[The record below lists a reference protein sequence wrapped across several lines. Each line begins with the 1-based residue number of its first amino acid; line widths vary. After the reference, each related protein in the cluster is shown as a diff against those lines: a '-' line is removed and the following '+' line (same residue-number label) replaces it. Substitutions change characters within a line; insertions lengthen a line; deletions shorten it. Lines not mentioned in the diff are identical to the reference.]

1 MKSDALWDE
10 IGIHRPIAGFW
21 FRLFYEILIIILP
34 IFMTSFFLKVLY
46 PYPTS
51 IGYRATFTS
60 LFVLIFTIFDI
71 GTANTINRYIADENI
86 KNPAR
91 MIKYVQ
97 YFIWY
102 QAVTGLVQITIIS
115 VWAIYFVPETEL
127 AYGIWIILTVILK
140 QYPGFPGVF
149 IAMLNSLQQFNKKA
163 TVEFFQSEAIQRITE
178 IVFVLLG
185 KWWGASNPAIGELM
199 GIAIGSVFGLYL
211 DDLIVAFI
219 AGYYLSKS
227 MGDYGITFKRMFMV
241 EFDWELVKDCLFFGI
256 RTGFPSII
264 SASVKVFS
272 LTLLLTY
279 VPQYTTFWVL
289 ADMAYMIVA
298 AVERLTKQDFSPI
311 FVEAYQNKKNKLCEY
326 YNAHAIRFF
335 MINTGF
341 TTAIMLTAF
350 TILPDVF
357 AGFQLDRYFLAIPFL
372 IPSLIARASKNF
384 IFYPDGIMIA
394 AHKPN
399 EYMAFKLFE
408 EGIKFLTWYLTI
420 MVFHVQDL
428 GFSGIIYV
436 LVLTEY
442 PPLLLKS
449 VLMYLYIHKKVFR
462 LRIMIW
468 QTLVVP
474 IVSTLIL
481 YGIFSFL
488 NIIILRPLMEWN
500 LIIALVI
507 AMIVIIVLSLA
518 FFFPLTV
525 YLGGWDDNSI
535 RDFRKVEKM
544 AGPSTFIVRPMAK
557 LIFKTVKISPL
568 HNRFALDSTEAEKE
582 IREILQIREESRK
595 KMIESGGQLD

>member
-1 MKSDALWDE
+1 
-10 IGIHRPIAGFW
+10 
-21 FRLFYEILIIILP
+21 
-34 IFMTSFFLKVLY
+34 MTSFFLKVLY
-46 PYPTS
+46 PFPTS

-86 KNPAR
+86 KNPLK
-91 MIKYVQ
+91 MVKYVQ

-102 QAVTGLVQITIIS
+102 QAITGLIQITVIS
-115 VWAIYFVPETEL
+115 IWALYFVPETEL

-149 IAMLNSLQQFNKKA
+149 TAMLNSLQQFNKKA

-185 KWWGASNPAIGELM
+185 KWYGSTHPEIGELL

-211 DDLIVAFI
+211 DDLIVAIF

-227 MGDYGITFKRMFMV
+227 MKDYGITFKRMFMV
-241 EFDWELVKDCLFFGI
+241 EFDWELVKECVFFGI
-256 RTGFPSII
+256 KTGFPSII

-279 VPQYTTFWVL
+279 VPQYTTYWVL
-289 ADMAYMIVA
+289 ADMAYMLVA
-298 AVERLTKQDFSPI
+298 AVERLTHQDFSPN
-311 FVEAYQNKKNKLCEY
+311 FVEAYQNGKKKLCEY
-326 YNAHAIRFF
+326 YHAHAMRFF

-357 AGFQLDRYFLAIPFL
+357 VGFELDLYMLTIPFL

-384 IFYPDGIMIA
+384 INYPDGIIIA

-399 EYMAFKLFE
+399 EYMIFKLFE
-408 EGIKFLTWYLTI
+408 EGMKFLTWYLTI
-420 MVFHVQDL
+420 LVFQVQKNGL
-428 GFSGIIYV
+428 VGIIYV

-442 PPLLLKS
+442 PSLVLKS
-449 VLMYLYIHKKVFR
+449 VLMYLFIHKKLFP
-462 LRIMIW
+462 LRIMWW

-474 IVSTLIL
+474 IASTLIL
-481 YGIFSFL
+481 FGMFSVL
-488 NIIILRPLMEWN
+488 NELVLRSLMKWN

-507 AMIVIIVLSLA
+507 AILVIMILSLT
-518 FFFPLTV
+518 FYFPLTV
-525 YLGGWDDNSI
+525 LLGGWDENSI
-535 RDFRKVEKM
+535 RDFQKVEKM
-544 AGPSTFIVRPMAK
+544 AGPSRFIVTPMAR
-557 LIFKTVKISPL
+557 LIFKTVQISKL
-568 HNRFALDSTEAEKE
+568 HNRFRFSAKEAEKE
-582 IREILQIREESRK
+582 IQEILETRTISRK
-595 KMIESGGQLD
+595 KALEDI